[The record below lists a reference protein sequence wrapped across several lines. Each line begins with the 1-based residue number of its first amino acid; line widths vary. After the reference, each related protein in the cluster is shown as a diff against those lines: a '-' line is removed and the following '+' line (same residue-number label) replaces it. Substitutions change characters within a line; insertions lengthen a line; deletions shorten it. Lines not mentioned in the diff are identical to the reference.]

1 MVKLNRV
8 YLKGGEEF
16 LVTGFGKMKS
26 KTGYIDVVS
35 YKLNVVTKIDAS
47 YNDTILERVEDFE
60 NEFLP
65 KELEPGMKVQ
75 AISMGRVIREYTVE
89 SIGNGKAVLILTFGA
104 VGRYDTVIAECEVR
118 SDGTLNVPNKETR
131 ELCGYDGTAGVEFKL
146 VTPPMERRQ
155 KNNSIINSIANKL
168 KCGAIKAGKINRNG
182 NPEVAEELL
191 KLVEELLG
199 EIEIRITE

>member
-1 MVKLNRV
+1 MVKLNKV

-35 YKLNVVTKIDAS
+35 YKLNVVTKVDAS
-47 YNDTILERVEDFE
+47 YNDTIVERVEDFE

-89 SIGNGKAVLILTFGA
+89 SIGNGKAVLISIFGA
-104 VGRYDTVIAECEVR
+104 VGGYDTVIVECEVR
-118 SDGTLNVPNKETR
+118 SDGTLNVSNKETR
-131 ELCGYDGTAGVEFKL
+131 ELCGYDGTVGVEFKL